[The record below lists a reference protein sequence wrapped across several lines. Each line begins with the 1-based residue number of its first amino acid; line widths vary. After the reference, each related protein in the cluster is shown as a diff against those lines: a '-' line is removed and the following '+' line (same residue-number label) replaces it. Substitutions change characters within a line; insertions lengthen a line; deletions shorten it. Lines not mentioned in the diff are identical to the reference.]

1 MEAGD
6 ESENENNDEDLEI
19 QDEINKI
26 KEKQSNDAK
35 EFLEDTLKM
44 VQKDES
50 VQKRDEDNLFIA
62 DELEQ
67 MFSKVSSKH

>member
-50 VQKRDEDNLFIA
+50 V
-62 DELEQ
+62 
-67 MFSKVSSKH
+67 